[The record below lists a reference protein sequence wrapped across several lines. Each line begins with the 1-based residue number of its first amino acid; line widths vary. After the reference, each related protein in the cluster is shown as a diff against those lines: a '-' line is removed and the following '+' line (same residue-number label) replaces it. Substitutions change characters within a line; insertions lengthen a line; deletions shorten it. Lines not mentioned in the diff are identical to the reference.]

1 MRKAQII
8 FLLILIVSLGFLREF
23 LFIEIN
29 LRYYQ
34 VLYEPDMTIRSEFI
48 AILDPLSAIQIYWFK
63 WVLTGLMATMFYAI
77 GAKTLSV
84 ITSQPQWKL
93 FGLVYLVLLGT
104 ALLSYGVI
112 WIIFSPLQGYTI
124 ARFLLGLAQSP
135 FPLLFMI
142 PALKL
147 KSQTT

>member
-1 MRKAQII
+1 MRKVQIT
-8 FLLILIVSLGFLREF
+8 LLLALIVSLGFLREF

-34 VLYEPDMTIRSEFI
+34 VLYDPENTTRSEWI
-48 AILDPLSAIQIYWFK
+48 AFLDPLNAMQIFWFK
-63 WVLTGLMATMFYAI
+63 WILTLVMAGCFYLI
-77 GAKTLSV
+77 GAKTLS
-84 ITSQPQWKL
+84 IISNQSQWKL
-93 FGLVYLVLLGT
+93 FGLVYLAIIGAS
-104 ALLSYGVI
+104 ALLYGII
-112 WIIFSPLQGYTI
+112 WILFSPQQAYTI

-147 KSQTT
+147 KPQNN

>member
-1 MRKAQII
+1 MRKFQIVF
-8 FLLILIVSLGFLREF
+8 FLSLVLCLGFLREF

-34 VLYEPDMTIRSEFI
+34 VLYDPENTTRSEWVAF
-48 AILDPLSAIQIYWFK
+48 LDPLSGMQIYWFK
-63 WVLTGLMATMFYAI
+63 WFLTFIMAGCFYLL
-77 GAKTLSV
+77 GAKVLSL
-84 ITSQPQWKL
+84 ITVQPQWKL
-93 FGLVYLVLLGT
+93 FGYVYLAIIGSSAILY
-104 ALLSYGVI
+104 ALIWAMLS
-112 WIIFSPLQGYTI
+112 QEQAYTI

-147 KSQTT
+147 RVQEN